1 MRQRHDQIT
10 SITKNTIP
18 KSRGPIPDYS
28 DKHRY
33 YFPVGNGGIQMIYGD
48 SKAEIDEKYLRYL
61 SESAAA
67 QIERSKPQKPISVM
81 PGSSDKPCIGL
92 GGK

>member
-1 MRQRHDQIT
+1 
-10 SITKNTIP
+10 
-18 KSRGPIPDYS
+18 
-28 DKHRY
+28 
-33 YFPVGNGGIQMIYGD
+33 MIYGD